1 MFFLIAK
8 KLCSRTILRSEGDM
22 TLWYESTHDAFSSV
36 LLTVSFPRM
45 LLERHWFSITRVRY
59 PYLGIC
65 SLLSAYRT
73 RVQTMR
79 DLECSFIVCCLV
91 ARSSL
96 TLCDPRDYSLPGS
109 SVHGIS
115 QARILEWVA
124 ISFSRESSWPRNWT
138 QVSCIGR
145 QILYHEPPEKPH
157 FMSVCTHNPTLQP
170 CRLMEGY
177 LFYSLLYPS
186 S

>member
-109 SVHGIS
+109 SVYGIS
-115 QARILEWVA
+115 WARTLEWVA
-124 ISFSRESSWPRNWT
+124 ISFSRGSSQPRGRT
-138 QVSCIGR
+138 CISGVCCIGR
-145 QILYHEPPEKPH
+145 RILSHCATWDAHLSNNAGKMLQYVSL
-157 FMSVCTHNPTLQP
+157 FMVPKRS
-170 CRLMEGY
+170 
-177 LFYSLLYPS
+177 SLI
-186 S
+186 